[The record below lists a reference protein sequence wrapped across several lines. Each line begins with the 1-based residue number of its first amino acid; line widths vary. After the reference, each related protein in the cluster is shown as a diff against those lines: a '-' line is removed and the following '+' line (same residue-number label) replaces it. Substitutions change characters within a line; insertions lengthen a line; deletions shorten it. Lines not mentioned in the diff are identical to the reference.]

1 MGPPP
6 HAGASHSS
14 HVSHAERRTCER
26 HFQPSDPVLGSRA
39 DPFPGGRLRQPTSGC
54 FSSSSPKKQE
64 RGWEPGGGSSLPG
77 PSGISRTEVGRC
89 FALPAACVRGLSPEL
104 LGEAGGQ
111 RRLRQQSPPVSL
123 LKVPMG
129 WGRGSCSGRS
139 SSGSWEEDLRSPC
152 PRPSSRCLG
161 TLSSVVDKTDR
172 EHHFPLCQS
181 ALSGPWC
188 LQGHHTQGRVP
199 LPLPQRVTSPPSLGT
214 EPCGGRGWTERK
226 AGIVGSFPTGHV
238 VFCLCL

>member
-1 MGPPP
+1 MAADKPHMGLAAEPAAGDVADLTDLLAPAPREHMFSGEAASEDSAALLSPPPPPEFQETLGPPP

-89 FALPAACVRGLSPEL
+89 FALPAACV
-104 LGEAGGQ
+104 
-111 RRLRQQSPPVSL
+111 
-123 LKVPMG
+123 
-129 WGRGSCSGRS
+129 
-139 SSGSWEEDLRSPC
+139 
-152 PRPSSRCLG
+152 
-161 TLSSVVDKTDR
+161 
-172 EHHFPLCQS
+172 
-181 ALSGPWC
+181 
-188 LQGHHTQGRVP
+188 
-199 LPLPQRVTSPPSLGT
+199 
-214 EPCGGRGWTERK
+214 
-226 AGIVGSFPTGHV
+226 
-238 VFCLCL
+238 